1 MKRIYVVYDD
11 SQMPG
16 REIRTITGGKTFG
29 ETIFKRLTL
38 LQRVSDEIEKES
50 RVAGIM
56 VYRGKKD
63 EDALFA
69 ALPSGEEKVV
79 IVHLYSNFGLADRN
93 EFAVLLKKAEY
104 MQEPYTAFCDGRV
117 AMTFLDSVEGYKKAF
132 PALTARE
139 YEAAA
144 IENNAFT
151 DLSVRANFLTFI
163 TGGFDAR
170 FFNALEGDEYTV
182 TKRSSKK
189 EKIKAEY
196 EFYYLLP
203 DTMKMWFVMP
213 YDYKEDEN
221 GASYT
226 MERFHMTDIA
236 IRFVHGAVDTEEL
249 RDILDKLFYFIS
261 HRETKQVDVPEGK
274 EIADSL
280 YIGKLKERME
290 ELKTCKEYADF
301 DRMLAMGTDYEGIEA
316 LVARYESLY
325 EKLSLDIGGP
335 GKAKAGGFTGRT
347 YDRLAVG
354 HGDLCFSNILYNRES
369 EILKLIDPKGALRKE
384 DLYTDPYY
392 DLAKLSHSICGG
404 YDFFNS
410 GLYEISIKRDL
421 KLELS
426 IDVDTAPFA
435 EIFREYLEK
444 NGFSYPLV
452 RLYEASLFLS
462 MLPYHMD
469 QPGKVFGFLL
479 NAVKILDEVDLCTKD

>member
-38 LQRVSDEIEKES
+38 LQRISDEIEKES
-50 RVAGIM
+50 QVAGIV
-56 VYRGKKD
+56 VYKGKQD

-104 MQEPYTAFCDGRV
+104 MQEPYTALCDGKP
-117 AMTFLDSVEGYKKAF
+117 AMTFIDSADSYKKAF
-132 PALTARE
+132 SALINRE
-139 YEAAA
+139 YQGEA

-151 DLSVRANFLTFI
+151 DLSLRANFLTFI

-203 DTMKMWFVMP
+203 DAMKMWFVMP

-236 IRFVHGAVDTEEL
+236 IRFVHGAVDAEEL
-249 RDILDKLFYFIS
+249 RDILDKLFYFIN
-261 HRETKQVDVPEGK
+261 HRETKQVETAEGK
-274 EIADSL
+274 KIAGGL
-280 YIGKLKERME
+280 YIDKLKERMA
-290 ELKTCKEYADF
+290 ELKSCKEYEDF
-301 DRMLAMGTDYEGIEA
+301 DRMLAMGTDYKGIEDV
-316 LVARYESLY
+316 VARYESLY
-325 EKLSLDIGGP
+325 ERLALG
-335 GKAKAGGFTGRT
+335 AGGTKGGRFGGRA
-347 YDRLAVG
+347 YDKLAVG

-369 EILKLIDPKGALRKE
+369 EILKLIDPKGAVRKE

-410 GLYEISIKRDL
+410 GLYEISVKRDL
-421 KLELS
+421 KLELA
-426 IDVDTAPFA
+426 IDVDTVPFA

-444 NGFSYPLV
+444 NGFSYALV

>member
-11 SQMPG
+11 SRMPG

-38 LQRVSDEIEKES
+38 LQRISDEIEKES
-50 RVAGIM
+50 QVAGIV
-56 VYRGKKD
+56 VYKGKKD

-104 MQEPYTAFCDGRV
+104 MQEPYTAFCNGKP
-117 AMTFLDSVEGYKKAF
+117 AMTFMDSADSYKKAF
-132 PALTARE
+132 PALINRE
-139 YEAAA
+139 YEGEA

-151 DLSVRANFLTFI
+151 DLSLRANFLNFI

-203 DTMKMWFVMP
+203 DAMKMWFVMP

-249 RDILDKLFYFIS
+249 RDILDKLFYFIN
-261 HRETKQVDVPEGK
+261 HRETKQVEAAEGK
-274 EIADSL
+274 NIAGGL
-280 YIGKLKERME
+280 YIDKLKERMA
-290 ELKTCKEYADF
+290 ELKSCKEYEDF
-301 DRMLAMGTDYEGIEA
+301 DRMLAMGTDYKGIEDV
-316 LVARYESLY
+316 VARYESLY
-325 EKLSLDIGGP
+325 EKLALR
-335 GKAKAGGFTGRT
+335 AGGIKNGRIVGRA

-354 HGDLCFSNILYNRES
+354 HGDLCFSNILYSRES
-369 EILKLIDPKGALRKE
+369 EILKLIDPKGAVRKE

-421 KLELS
+421 KLELV
-426 IDVDTAPFA
+426 IDVDTVPFA

-444 NGFSYPLV
+444 NGFSYALV

-479 NAVKILDEVDLCTKD
+479 NAVKILDEVNLCTKD

>member
-11 SQMPG
+11 SRMPG
-16 REIRTITGGKTFG
+16 REIRTITGGRTFG

-38 LQRVSDEIEKES
+38 LQRISGEIEKE
-50 RVAGIM
+50 RQVEKVF
-56 VYRGKKD
+56 VYKGKKD

-93 EFAVLLKKAEY
+93 EFAILLKKAEY
-104 MQEPYTAFCDGRV
+104 MQEPYTAFCNGRP
-117 AMTFLDSVEGYKKAF
+117 AMTFMDSAETYKKAF
-132 PALTARE
+132 PALVNRE

-151 DLSVRANFLTFI
+151 DLSLRANFLTFI

-203 DTMKMWFVMP
+203 DAMKMWFVMP

-236 IRFVHGAVDTEEL
+236 IRFVHGAVDAEEL
-249 RDILDKLFYFIS
+249 RDILDKLFYFIG
-261 HRETKQVDVPEGK
+261 HRTEKQVETAEGRK
-274 EIADSL
+274 IAKSL
-280 YIGKLKERME
+280 YIDKLKERME
-290 ELKTCKEYADF
+290 ELKGYKEYGDF
-301 DRMLAMGTDYEGIEA
+301 DRMLAMGTEYEGIEA
-316 LVARYESLY
+316 VMARYESLY
-325 EKLSLDIGGP
+325 DRLAFETGG
-335 GKAKAGGFTGRT
+335 AKAGRFPGRT

-369 EILKLIDPKGALRKE
+369 EVLKLIDPKGAVREE

-426 IDVDTAPFA
+426 MDVDIAPFA

-444 NGFSYPLV
+444 NGFSYPVV

>member
-1 MKRIYVVYDD
+1 MRRIYVVYDD
-11 SQMPG
+11 SRMPG
-16 REIRTITGGKTFG
+16 RDIRTITGGRTFG

-38 LQRVSDEIEKES
+38 LQRISGEIEKE
-50 RVAGIM
+50 RQVEKVF
-56 VYRGKKD
+56 VYKGKKD

-69 ALPSGEEKVV
+69 ALPSGEEGVV

-93 EFAVLLKKAEY
+93 EFAILLKKAEY
-104 MQEPYTAFCDGRV
+104 MQEPYTAFCDGRP
-117 AMTFLDSVEGYKKAF
+117 AMTFVDSVETYKKAF
-132 PALTARE
+132 PALLSRE

-151 DLSVRANFLTFI
+151 DLSLRANFLTFI

-203 DTMKMWFVMP
+203 DAMKMWFVMP

-236 IRFVHGAVDTEEL
+236 IRFVHGAVDAEEL
-249 RDILDKLFYFIS
+249 RDILDKLFYFIG
-261 HRETKQVDVPEGK
+261 HRAEKQVEIAEGK
-274 EIADSL
+274 KIAKSL
-280 YIGKLKERME
+280 YIDKLKERTE
-290 ELKTCKEYADF
+290 ELKDYKEYVDF
-301 DRMLAMGTDYEGIEA
+301 DRMLAMGTEYEGIKA
-316 LVARYESLY
+316 VMTRYESLY
-325 EKLSLDIGGP
+325 DRLAFGTGG
-335 GKAKAGGFTGRT
+335 AKAGRFPGRT

-369 EILKLIDPKGALRKE
+369 EVLKLIDPKGAVREE

-426 IDVDTAPFA
+426 MDVDTAPFA

>member
-1 MKRIYVVYDD
+1 MKRVYVVYDD
-11 SQMPG
+11 SRMPG
-16 REIRTITGGKTFG
+16 REIRTITGEKTFG

-38 LQRVSDEIEKES
+38 RERICTEIEKEGL
-50 RVAGIM
+50 VAGIF
-56 VYRGKKD
+56 VYRSKED
-63 EDALFA
+63 EEKIFK
-69 ALPSGEEKVV
+69 ALPAGEEDVV
-79 IVHLYSNFGLADRN
+79 IAHLYSNFGLADCSA
-93 EFAVLLKKAEY
+93 FSILLKKAEY
-104 MQEPYTAFCDGRV
+104 MHESYTAFCKDKP
-117 AMTFLDSVEGYKKAF
+117 AMSFLVSAEGYRKAF
-132 PALTARE
+132 PALTSRE
-139 YEAAA
+139 YQGEA
-144 IENNAFT
+144 IDNGAFV
-151 DLSVRANFLTFI
+151 DLSARADFLTFI

-203 DTMKMWFVMP
+203 DSMKMWFVMP

-236 IRFVHGAVDTEEL
+236 IRFVHGAVNVEEL
-249 RDILDKLFYFIS
+249 KDILDKLFYFIG
-261 HRETKQVDVPEGK
+261 HRETKQVEASTGRK
-274 EIADSL
+274 AADDL
-280 YIGKLKERME
+280 YIGKLKDRME
-290 ELKTCKEYADF
+290 ELKSYKEYEDF
-301 DRMLAMGTDYEGIEA
+301 DRMISMGTDYKGIEDV
-316 LVARYESLY
+316 VARYKNLY
-325 EKLSLDIGGP
+325 EKLSASGGAYG
-335 GKAKAGGFTGRT
+335 GKGHGRGRA
-347 YDRLAVG
+347 YDKLAAG

-369 EILKLIDPKGALRKE
+369 EILKLIDPKGALKKE

-421 KLELS
+421 RLKLSL
-426 IDVDTAPFA
+426 DADLAPFRTV
-435 EIFREYLEK
+435 FKEYVEK
-444 NGFSYPLV
+444 NGFSYSLV

-479 NAVKILDEVDLCTKD
+479 NAVKILEEVELCTKD

>member
-1 MKRIYVVYDD
+1 MKQIYVVYDD
-11 SQMPG
+11 SQMPR

-38 LQRVSDEIEKES
+38 FQRISDEIQKE
-50 RVAGIM
+50 RQVAGIV
-56 VYRGKKD
+56 VYKGKKD
-63 EDALFA
+63 EEALFD
-69 ALPSGEEKVV
+69 ALPSGEEKAV
-79 IVHLYSNFGLADRN
+79 IAHLYSNFGLADRN

-104 MQEPYTAFCDGRV
+104 MQEPYTAFCNGKP
-117 AMTFLDSVEGYKKAF
+117 AMTFIESVDSYKKAF
-132 PALTARE
+132 PALINRE
-139 YEAAA
+139 YEGEA

-151 DLSVRANFLTFI
+151 DLSLGANFLNFI

-203 DTMKMWFVMP
+203 DAMKMWFVMP

-261 HRETKQVDVPEGK
+261 HRETKQVDAAEGK
-274 EIADSL
+274 KTARSL
-280 YIGKLKERME
+280 YIDKLKERME
-290 ELKTCKEYADF
+290 ELKSCKEYKDF
-301 DRMLAMGTDYEGIEA
+301 DRMLAMGTDYEGMEA
-316 LVARYESLY
+316 VVARYESLY
-325 EKLSLDIGGP
+325 EKMALGAGGT
-335 GKAKAGGFTGRT
+335 KAGYSGGRA

-369 EILKLIDPKGALRKE
+369 EILKLIDPKGAVKKE

-426 IDVDTAPFA
+426 IDVDTAPYA
-435 EIFREYLEK
+435 EIFREFLEK